1 MSAAELLQR
10 LRLESFVLTV
20 DGTRLIVSP
29 GSELTDERRA
39 LIRQHKPAL
48 LRILVAERLA
58 TAINAGCLARGDT
71 EANRTALL
79 REATDLSLAHQI
91 DLAEHFED
99 VARIW
104 QAACRGTCA

>member
-10 LRLESFVLTV
+10 LRLEGFGLTV
-20 DGTRLIVSP
+20 DGDRLIVTP
-29 GSELTDERRA
+29 GSELTDEFREA
-39 LIRQHKPAL
+39 IRTAKPAL

-58 TAINAGCLARGDT
+58 SAINAACLWRGDT

-79 REATDLSLAHQI
+79 AEATDLSLAHQI